1 MQILTKLTELFIY
14 LFDIFLHLDKHLGAL
29 IQSYGNW
36 TYLILFTVIFCETG
50 LVVTPFLPGDSLLFA
65 VGTFSALEYLDVYK
79 VSALIFIAAVLGDTA
94 NYHIGK
100 YLGPKVFHYE
110 NSRIFKKEYLDKTHN
125 FYEKYGAKT
134 IVIARFAPI
143 VRTFAPF
150 VAGIGKMSY
159 LKFLVYNAAGA
170 LLWVVIVV
178 GAGYFFGNIPV
189 VRKNFTLVIMAIIVI
204 SVLPGVWEYLKARRR
219 KSDIH

>member
-1 MQILTKLTELFIY
+1 M
-14 LFDIFLHLDKHLGAL
+14 
-29 IQSYGNW
+29 
-36 TYLILFTVIFCETG
+36 
-50 LVVTPFLPGDSLLFA
+50 
-65 VGTFSALEYLDVYK
+65 
-79 VSALIFIAAVLGDTA
+79 
-94 NYHIGK
+94 
-100 YLGPKVFHYE
+100 
-110 NSRIFKKEYLDKTHN
+110 
-125 FYEKYGAKT
+125 
-134 IVIARFAPI
+134 
-143 VRTFAPF
+143 
-150 VAGIGKMSY
+150 AGIGKMSY